1 MKNVHVVAIGALA
14 LLESVA
20 MLTNNDGRFFLPVV
34 AVISGLAGYSACSLQ
49 VCRGGKPWI
58 IFKEK
63 KG

>member
-1 MKNVHVVAIGALA
+1 MKNVQIVAIGALA
-14 LLESVA
+14 LLESMA

-34 AVISGLAGYSACSLQ
+34 AIISGMAGYSACSIQ

-58 IFKEK
+58 TFEEK